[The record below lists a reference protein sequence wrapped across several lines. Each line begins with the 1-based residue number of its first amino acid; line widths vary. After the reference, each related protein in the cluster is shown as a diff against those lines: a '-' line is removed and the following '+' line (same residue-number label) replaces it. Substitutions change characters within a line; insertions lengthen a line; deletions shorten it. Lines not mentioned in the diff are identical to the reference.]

1 MITWAL
7 LCGAGF
13 AAGFV
18 DSIAGGGGLVTVPA
32 LLAAGLPVDVALGTN
47 KGQAVFG
54 ATTSTIGYGRAGL
67 LRPRV
72 LRFGFPA
79 GFVGALLGAFA
90 VTRLD
95 PNALKPLVLLLLL
108 GAAALVLVPRPR
120 PREDVSAGERERNFR
135 EDENSEGVHEP
146 KASEPRAWLMAVAL
160 LLGAYDG
167 FFGPGTG
174 TLLIVAFLWIF
185 RESALS
191 ASANAKVVNL
201 ASNLAAFCIFL
212 LKGKI
217 VWAIAVPMGL
227 CNVFGAWLGT
237 RVTLK
242 RGSGFVRVIAVA
254 IALALAA
261 KVALQW

>member
-1 MITWAL
+1 MIAWAL

-54 ATTSTIGYGRAGL
+54 ALTSTIGYGRAGL

-79 GFVGALLGAFA
+79 GFVGSLLGAYA
-90 VTRLD
+90 VTQLD
-95 PNALKPLVLLLLL
+95 PNALKPLVLMLLL
-108 GAAALVLVPRPR
+108 GAAVLVLIPRPR
-120 PREDVSAGERERNFR
+120 AREEAVR
-135 EDENSEGVHEP
+135 
-146 KASEPRAWLMAVAL
+146 EPRSWLVAL
-160 LLGAYDG
+160 ALLIGAYDG

-185 RESALS
+185 RETALS

-201 ASNLAAFCIFL
+201 ASNLAAFCIFAS
-212 LKGKI
+212 KHKI
-217 VWAIAVPMGL
+217 LWEIAVPMGL
-227 CNVFGAWLGT
+227 CNVLGAWLGT
-237 RVTLK
+237 RVTL
-242 RGSGFVRVIAVA
+242 RSGSGFVRAVA
-254 IALALAA
+254 VVIALALAL
-261 KVALQW
+261 KVALQL